1 MGEVEETTLSNVH
14 NPNNFTIVATVEGLS
29 NQSAEMEVTLTTPYT
44 YRGGNLLIGT
54 YVQTASSVWVWTG
67 FNGIE
72 APANS
77 SRRRYLTYGTGD
89 GAAFLPKTTFT
100 FEPANDC
107 PRPTSLVA
115 SNVTAHTVD
124 MTWTIS
130 DETYGAQFNL
140 EYKKTTDNEWTRIG
154 LGNTRSFTLT
164 GLDDNSEY
172 QVRIQTVCGNDDEDN
187 SIWKYASNFTT
198 LIACPAP
205 TDLTVTDGSIT
216 AYGAAVTWN
225 GTSNSYVV
233 MIGQENTLFD
243 ANFENQ
249 QIPSNFTNDATYSW
263 TVVANTHSGAYCAKS
278 ASGAHGETSALEL
291 SVNLTTDMTLTFSA
305 KVSSETD
312 YDEAYFSI
320 DGTAQA
326 DLDGISGNGEW
337 IDYSYPL
344 TAGSHTLR
352 WYYTKDGS
360 LSHNDDCF
368 YVDDIVISSVNSW
381 TQYTTSAQTY
391 SIGNLTPHTPYQVKV
406 KGNCGSEGYSVET
419 TPVRFTTLPT
429 CFPPTNVHFA
439 EGPTTHSVTVAWDF
453 EEGELVQIGM
463 FHGYFTDPSEIQT
476 SSLDTP
482 EGSSSATWNNLY
494 ADYDYT
500 FAIRKYC
507 SATDQSEVVVMPFH
521 TLETC
526 TTPTNLTVVENS
538 ISGHSAT
545 ITWDVNGENDYWN
558 IEFATDEDFVN
569 VLYVDYEGNPP
580 FTFTQIQS
588 ETTYYVR
595 VKANCVPS
603 GNGESHYSNV
613 TSFTTLASC
622 PTPYNLAVN
631 NLTYESA
638 TLNWVGFGN
647 SYDLSY
653 RTAGYLDVVGIEEP
667 FATSNF
673 TPTGWARYSGA
684 LNNDGTAT
692 LSSSYSWGF
701 VTRNFSSIHAYVN
714 LFSQQKLWLVTKSFN
729 VGSNYSLNFDA
740 AYTAY
745 NSTNPPDLTGTD
757 DRFLVLISTD
767 NKEHWTILRE
777 WNNAGTGDAVLNDLP
792 VTFQPVDEIDL
803 SAYAGQTAY
812 IAFYVASTVYNASND
827 LHIDNV
833 AIGHHIAAGE
843 WQTAT
848 TATTTYD
855 FSGLVYDT
863 PYEVHVQSDCGSS
876 YGTSDPSEAFT
887 FTTLSPPPCD
897 IAENFAKV
905 SESETHQGAT
915 FTWDDDGDDYTVMV
929 GPMHFTSH
937 FNCFFEGETIPD
949 AFTHTGDYGF
959 EKAVFEGSDC
969 AKSVNAGISNSTA
982 DMVLQIT
989 LPIEATLG
997 FNAKVSSEATYDKA
1011 YFSIDGAVQDNLNG
1025 ISGEGAWY
1033 HYDYTLSAGTHTL
1046 RWYYV
1051 KDNSKNVNDDC
1062 FYVSTITI
1070 GSYIVDNWTSF
1081 EHATSP
1087 FTVTGLPSNTE
1098 YFAKAIRNCTTG
1110 IQSNDSYVAW
1120 FKTLP
1125 CQPPTGF
1132 ELVVSPISFLC
1143 RWDAQIGDVF
1153 QYCVLPEGYPLQE
1166 SYFGTYELL
1175 NEPINGK
1182 YETAQSV
1189 NSDTDY
1195 VFYIRKK
1202 CGEND
1207 FSETVTLSF
1216 HTKLAPITVDE
1227 GHPFTDD
1234 FEGNLEWNLASESIN
1249 NHWMQG
1255 SDENLDCNGNA
1266 LFIANAGNYGYHDDA
1281 STVYAF
1287 RTFYLTPGTYTYRYD
1302 WRANGDENYD
1312 YLRVVLA
1319 QSLNDITATTLYS
1332 NFYEAM
1338 PWDQWTPIDGGSQ
1351 LILSNEW
1358 STKAGVVEITNADYY
1373 QVAFI
1378 WRNNGDTNKPYPAAI
1393 DNFSLSKA
1401 QVVTNQ
1407 WEDDFEGSSCGW
1419 TLINGDEANQWAW
1432 GTDIDMGHALYISN
1446 DGGESNDYTINSP
1459 SIVYAVKPFVF
1470 EEDGYYSFEYTW
1482 KNHGEGLF
1490 GDTGEPTP
1498 FDYLRVV
1505 LAPNMAALTP
1515 GELPT
1520 GMNAYNLPEGW
1531 IALDEGHCLSG
1542 QDDWIRY
1549 YEETYLEAGVYTM
1562 VLVWRNDGSG
1572 GRNPAVVDD
1581 VSIASVSC
1589 PKPTGLVVENLTSEV
1604 VAFHFDVE
1612 SGAEYQY
1619 CFLEDGATLYESM
1632 FNSNTCIAPTY
1643 IGYGLLGFH
1652 PDTDYEICVRKKC
1665 GENEFSQIAT
1675 VTFHTL
1681 HECASL
1687 PTGWLPLTESFEDM
1701 PSASGNNLPSENNL
1715 TDCWDY
1721 INTSTG
1727 SFNVFPLVYN
1737 DPNLAYQGDNFLYF
1751 LSAYGNDFDPQDQ
1764 YAILPPMEDIKQLK
1778 LSFYAANILNAPTLS
1793 VGVMEGMDASTF
1805 TAIQTYTT
1813 LSTAY
1818 ALYTVSFENYTGN
1831 GNRIAI
1837 KMDAANADNA
1847 YPVVCIDDVTVSQN
1861 YVVVDAVNDFT
1872 DDFEYKLKWELVNG
1886 NLTNTWAWGEAA
1898 HNSYGG
1904 RGLYI
1909 SNDGGTHNAY
1919 DKESSTM
1926 VYAYK
1931 NFMLQAGIYEFSYD
1945 WRAYGEDEYDY
1956 LRVALVPADVD
1967 LEANTALPTG
1977 LGYLSLPQGWIALDG
1992 GMQLN
1997 LFIEWQ
2003 TEIHEVEVTESGM
2016 YKMVFAWSND
2026 NGAGNNP
2033 PAAIDNVSVQLMTCP
2048 TPANLAVSNLT
2059 SFSADINW
2067 TTYPNVDSYTAKFRT
2082 ARHLDTILTEGFE
2095 STIGDWTLR
2104 DCVGNTGVV
2113 AAGHS
2118 GSHSFRFQNSIN
2130 SPQHLISPELTGTV
2144 EGMLLEF
2151 YYKNEYPDYS
2161 ETFQVGFSSTD
2172 NATESFTFGDE
2183 ITAYDTQWHLYSQ
2196 PIPAGTKYIC
2206 WKYTSNNRLR
2216 LYIDDIA
2223 LGSEITAGDWV
2234 YINNIESGSYTLSNL
2249 APESTYEVQVK
2260 SDCSD
2265 KWSDAVSFTTAEI
2278 QTMEQTL
2285 ALAAGWNWWAPMAQ
2299 IPAAQLRTA
2308 LGDNLPQLKSKN
2320 GEVGTNDNLVPGQM
2334 YKLQTNTIVEN
2345 VTLEGV
2351 IVPIN
2356 ISIEEGANWIG
2367 YTGTTASIATALGN
2381 NFTPAEGDKIISQ
2394 DGGFA
2399 IFNGTAW
2406 QGTLTQLT
2414 HGQGYVYFSKDT
2426 EPKALSF

>member
-1 MGEVEETTLSNVH
+1 MKTKHLLLTLLLAVLVPWAAKGQETVTVCDGTAAGTTTSINGTIPIDGVHVDLQGNTSEFIIPATTEHMDELVGGVINKLTFYLYENYSDWGSPTVQFYMGEVEETTLSNVH

-44 YRGGNLLIGT
+44 YGGGNLLIGT

-77 SRRRYLTYGTGD
+77 SRRRYLTYGTGE

-115 SNVTAHTVD
+115 SNVTTHTAT
-124 MTWTIS
+124 MSWTIV
-130 DETYGAQFNL
+130 DESYNAQFNL
-140 EYKKTTDNEWTRIG
+140 EYKKTTDDTWTRYG

-172 QVRIQTVCGNDDEDN
+172 QVRIQTVCGSDDEDN

-198 LIACPAP
+198 PIACPAP
-205 TDLTVTDGSIT
+205 TGLTVTDGSIT

-233 MIGQENTLFD
+233 MIGQESTLFD

-249 QIPSNFTNDATYSW
+249 QIPSSFTNDAAHPW
-263 TVVANTHSGAYCAKS
+263 TVVVNTHSGAYCAKS

-352 WYYTKDGS
+352 WYYTKDGN

-368 YVDDIVISSVNSW
+368 YVDDIVLASTASW

-391 SIGNLTPHTPYQVKV
+391 TIGNLMPHTSYQVKV

-419 TPVRFTTLPT
+419 VPVRFTTLPT

-439 EGPTTHSVTVAWDF
+439 EGPTSHTVTVAWDL
-453 EEGELVQIGM
+453 EEGEQIQYAM
-463 FHGYFTDPSEIQT
+463 LHGLIFDPSEVQT
-476 SSLDTP
+476 SNLVAP
-482 EGSSSATWNNLY
+482 EGSSSASWNNLY

-507 SATDQSEVVVMPFH
+507 SETDQSEVVVLPFH

-538 ISGHSAT
+538 VSGHSAT
-545 ITWDVNGENDYWN
+545 ITWDVNGEFNYWN

-580 FTFTQIQS
+580 FTFTQIQP
-588 ETTYYVR
+588 ETTYYMR

-613 TSFTTLASC
+613 TSFTTLAPC
-622 PTPYNLAVN
+622 PTPYTLAVD

-684 LNNDGTAT
+684 LNSDGTAT

-792 VTFQPVDEIDL
+792 VTLQPVDEIDL

-905 SESETHQGAT
+905 SGSETHQGAT

-1011 YFSIDGAVQDNLNG
+1011 YFSIDGADQGNLSG

-1051 KDNSKNVNDDC
+1051 KDNSENVNDDC

-1125 CQPPTGF
+1125 CQSPTGI

-1189 NSDTDY
+1189 YSDSDY
-1195 VFYIRKK
+1195 IFYLRKK

-1227 GHPFTDD
+1227 DHPFTDD
-1234 FEGNLEWNLASESIN
+1234 FEGNLEWDLASGSQN

-1266 LFIANAGNYGYHDDA
+1266 LFIANADNYGYYDEA
-1281 STVYAF
+1281 TTSYAF
-1287 RTFYLTPGTYTYRYD
+1287 RTFYLTPGTYTYSYD
-1302 WRANGDENYD
+1302 WRSYGEENYD
-1312 YLRVVLA
+1312 YLRVVLVRY
-1319 QSLNDITATTLYS
+1319 LNDITATTLSQY
-1332 NFYEAM
+1332 FYEAM

-1358 STKAGVVEITNADYY
+1358 STKAGVVNITNEDYY

-1378 WRNNGDTNKPYPAAI
+1378 WRNDDDTNEPYPAAI
-1393 DNFSLSKA
+1393 DNFRLTKA
-1401 QVVTNQ
+1401 QVVANQ
-1407 WEDDFEGSSCGW
+1407 WDDDFEGSNCGW
-1419 TLINGDEANQWAW
+1419 MLINGDEANQWAW

-1505 LAPNMAALTP
+1505 LAPSMAALTP

-1520 GMNAYNLPEGW
+1520 DMNAYNLPEGW

-1589 PKPTGLVVENLTSEV
+1589 PKPTGLVVDEVTSDL

-1612 SGAEYQY
+1612 EGVEYQY
-1619 CFLEDGATLYESM
+1619 CILEEDATLYESM
-1632 FNSNTCIAPTY
+1632 FNSNTTTATY
-1643 IGYGLLGFH
+1643 IEYGLLGFH
-1652 PDTDYEICVRKKC
+1652 PDTDYYIYVRKKC
-1665 GENEFSQIAT
+1665 GEGDFSELIST
-1675 VTFHTL
+1675 SFHTL
-1681 HECASL
+1681 
-1687 PTGWLPLTESFEDM
+1687 
-1701 PSASGNNLPSENNL
+1701 
-1715 TDCWDY
+1715 
-1721 INTSTG
+1721 NT
-1727 SFNVFPLVYN
+1727 
-1737 DPNLAYQGDNFLYF
+1737 
-1751 LSAYGNDFDPQDQ
+1751 
-1764 YAILPPMEDIKQLK
+1764 I
-1778 LSFYAANILNAPTLS
+1778 
-1793 VGVMEGMDASTF
+1793 
-1805 TAIQTYTT
+1805 
-1813 LSTAY
+1813 
-1818 ALYTVSFENYTGN
+1818 
-1831 GNRIAI
+1831 
-1837 KMDAANADNA
+1837 
-1847 YPVVCIDDVTVSQN
+1847 SQN
-1861 YVVVDAVNDFT
+1861 FVVVDANHDFT
-1872 DDFEYKLKWELVNG
+1872 DNFEYGLKWEVENG
-1886 NLTNTWAWGEAA
+1886 DLENAWAWGEAA

-1909 SNDGGTHNAY
+1909 SNDGGTTNAY
-1919 DKESSTM
+1919 TNNLSTM
-1926 VYAYK
+1926 AYAYK
-1931 NFMLQAGIYEFSYD
+1931 TFKLEAGYHEISYD
-1945 WRAYGEDEYDY
+1945 WLANGEWSWDF
-1956 LRVALVPADVD
+1956 LRVALVPETET
-1967 LEANTALPTG
+1967 LEAGTVPDG
-1977 LGYLSLPQGWIALDG
+1977 LTYTQMPEGWIALDG
-1992 GMQLN
+1992 GTSLG
-1997 LFIEWQ
+1997 LVTEWQ
-2003 TEIHEVEVTESGM
+2003 TEVRDIEVPEAGL
-2016 YKMVFAWSND
+2016 YKMVFAWHND
-2026 NGAGNNP
+2026 NTQGFNP
-2033 PAAIDNVSVQLMTCP
+2033 PAAIDNVSIKQNNCLRP
-2048 TPANLAVSNLT
+2048 TDFFAANLTAQT
-2059 SFSADINW
+2059 ADLSW
-2067 TTYPNVDSYTAKFRT
+2067 TGSQETDTYTAKYRT
-2082 ARHLDTILTEGFE
+2082 ARRLVTIFTEDFE
-2095 STIGDWTLR
+2095 DNIDDWTIR
-2104 DCVGNTGVV
+2104 DFASNTGVISS
-2113 AAGHS
+2113 GHS
-2118 GSHSFRFQNSIN
+2118 GSRSFRFYYNTN
-2130 SPQHLISPELTGTV
+2130 PPQHLISPELTGVV
-2144 EGMLLEF
+2144 EGMCLEF
-2151 YYKNEYPDYS
+2151 YYKNHSTTYP
-2161 ETFQVGFSSTD
+2161 ETFRVGFSSTD

-2183 ITAYDTQWHLYSQ
+2183 ITVSDRQWHLYSQ

-2206 WKYTSNNRLR
+2206 WRYTSYDEYS

-2223 LGSEITAGDWV
+2223 IGTAIPAGDWQTV
-2234 YINNIESGSYTLSNL
+2234 SVAGGTEIVSTTLTGL
-2249 APESTYEVQVK
+2249 APETLYEAYVYP
-2260 SDCSD
+2260 DCGPN
-2265 KWSDAVSFTTAEI
+2265 KVSETITFTTP
-2278 QTMEQTL
+2278 EQTTVTQTIVL
-2285 ALAAGWNWWAPMAQ
+2285 SEGWNWVSTY
-2299 IPAAQLRTA
+2299 IAADDPVA
-2308 LGDNLPQLKSKN
+2308 LLDQLKAGLGENALQIQANN
-2320 GEVGTNDNLVPGQM
+2320 GAVTEFDGEEWFGDLDDEGIYNEQTYLIQTSAACTVELTGMPAVVDAYEITINPGW
-2334 YKLQTNTIVEN
+2334 
-2345 VTLEGV
+2345 
-2351 IVPIN
+2351 
-2356 ISIEEGANWIG
+2356 NWIG
-2367 YTGTTASIATALGN
+2367 FPSAEPLDVIDALASFEAEEGDQIQCNDATSTEFDGEEWFGDLET
-2381 NFTPAEGDKIISQ
+2381 FTP
-2394 DGGFA
+2394 
-2399 IFNGTAW
+2399 
-2406 QGTLTQLT
+2406 
-2414 HGQGYVYFSKDT
+2414 GQGYMYFSASDEVKT
-2426 EPKALSF
+2426 LVFSTGAKGKRKTL